1 MIPIKN
7 ASDLELMR
15 QAGAILARIMV
26 KLQEYVKP
34 GITTAQINEY
44 AEELM
49 RTERVLAAFKGYRG
63 YPASICTS
71 VNEVVVHGIPG
82 ERKLLEGDLISLDA
96 GIIHQGV
103 FSDAAVTVG
112 VGKISAKIKKLIDI
126 TRQALNEGIRQM
138 QVDNR
143 LTDIAAAVQ
152 SCVERNGF
160 SVVRQF
166 VGHGI
171 GRAMHEEPEIPN
183 FGKPHRGPLLKPGMV
198 FAIEPMVN
206 LGTWECEILE
216 DGWTA
221 VTLDRQH
228 SAHFEHTVALT
239 DSGPQLLTAY

>member
-7 ASDLELMR
+7 AGDLELMR

-82 ERKLLEGDLISLDA
+82 KRTLLEGDLISLDA
-96 GIIHQGV
+96 GIIYQGV

>member
-160 SVVRQF
+160 S
-166 VGHGI
+166 
-171 GRAMHEEPEIPN
+171 
-183 FGKPHRGPLLKPGMV
+183 
-198 FAIEPMVN
+198 
-206 LGTWECEILE
+206 
-216 DGWTA
+216 
-221 VTLDRQH
+221 
-228 SAHFEHTVALT
+228 
-239 DSGPQLLTAY
+239 